1 MRRWIL
7 LICTSILLL
16 AGCSSNNGNF
26 LNESSDIAT
35 STDQST
41 DENQG
46 GNGREKEKN
55 SSSIEKSETPAL
67 QQDRKVIFNANLSL
81 TVEGL
86 PKATAKIK
94 DLTRTHKGYVV
105 EESIAS
111 EEDSLFGSMTV
122 RIPQPEFDS
131 YLNAVEGL
139 GKGAPQKSISG
150 TDVTE
155 NYVDLTSRLKAKE
168 AVQKRLE
175 SFLNEATKTED
186 LLAISNELSR
196 VQEEVEQLKG
206 QLNYLNNQSEYSTVT
221 ISLEQQKI
229 IVPSID
235 KNEFQTLTEA
245 KKLLM
250 TTVNGL
256 LSFFSTVAVLL
267 IGLSPILAPLVL
279 IGLFFLYRKRKKK
292 NQKADQHT

>member
-26 LNESSDIAT
+26 SNESSDIAT

-46 GNGREKEKN
+46 GNEREKEKN
-55 SSSIEKSETPAL
+55 SSSIEKSEMPAL
-67 QQDRKVIFNANLSL
+67 QQNRKVIFNANLSL
-81 TVEGL
+81 TVEDL

-94 DLTRTHKGYVV
+94 DLTRTYKGYVV

>member
-26 LNESSDIAT
+26 SNESSDIAT
-35 STDQST
+35 SIDQYT

-46 GNGREKEKN
+46 GNEREEEKN
-55 SSSIEKSETPAL
+55 SPSIEKSEMPAL
-67 QQDRKVIFNANLSL
+67 QQDRKVIFNASLSL
-81 TVEGL
+81 TVEDL
-86 PKATAKIK
+86 PKATDKIK
-94 DLTRTHKGYVV
+94 ELTRTYKGYVV

-131 YLNAVEGL
+131 YLNEVEGL

-206 QLNYLNNQSEYSTVT
+206 QINYLNNQSEYSTVT

-267 IGLSPILAPLVL
+267 IGLSPILVPLVL